1 MFQSDDGRSGED
13 KAEKYREKG
22 LSNIKELIQTERNY
36 IENLKSINSFYK
48 YVEESTVKTESN
60 GVEEPLQR
68 KVSVFTGHAIV
79 ELERPKAHYTYKDS
93 KTSPTI

>member
-13 KAEKYREKG
+13 RAQKYREKG
-22 LSNIKELIQTERNY
+22 LNNIKELIQTEKNY
-36 IENLKSINSFYK
+36 IENLKSIDSFNK

-68 KVSVFTGHAIV
+68 KVSVFTGHTLV
-79 ELERPKAHYTYKDS
+79 DLERPKAKYILS
-93 KTSPTI
+93 Q

>member
-13 KAEKYREKG
+13 RVQKYRQKG
-22 LSNIKELIQTERNY
+22 LNNIKELIQTEKNY
-36 IENLKSINSFYK
+36 IENLKSINSFNK

-68 KVSVFTGHAIV
+68 KVSVFTGHTLV
-79 ELERPKAHYTYKDS
+79 DLERPKAKYIH
-93 KTSPTI
+93 ILRH